1 MLKLYLKHRQLRR
14 DNMKKTRKTFLIS
27 VATVLL
33 ISLFSLNTTYAT
45 AKNVVHEGSS
55 GPGLAGGGGHES

>member
-1 MLKLYLKHRQLRR
+1 
-14 DNMKKTRKTFLIS
+14 MKKTRKTFLIS